1 MNRGLSTLLEMAREV
16 ESGQMALQTRQGND
30 TVAKSLGRAMAEQVM
45 PKTEA
50 MAPAGMRNAL
60 MNAGIAGQIQ
70 TDKMADIQK
79 ALQQMAARQAQAQ
92 ENAPPIDMAGIAAAP
107 GAQTVQMA
115 EGGIAGY
122 TEGGSTV
129 NPEFD
134 MGATAPAQRAIPTR
148 EEGDRIADLII
159 ATQGRIGAS
168 TMQDVRAGRY
178 GSTVS
183 EARGKLGLDAAAAP
197 KPAADLPITQAPQMP
212 TMQFPRASV
221 PQIDLTEARNFRKSA
236 TEQFEGMDMT
246 PVTSEAAA
254 EQYGRDKAVYD
265 ALMRA
270 EGMDPNFVAAAAEDE
285 KRRTAAKTQR
295 AQEVIDRVTGEQKK
309 SGLIDFLLGAS
320 GFQGEGLGQV
330 LKSGALSS
338 RAAQEARQNK
348 IDQMREAQ
356 LGFQDASA
364 KEQFLLNKL
373 RQETMLNRFDKAR
386 DTLQDLKKAQND
398 KRAAGIRM
406 YTAFAGTAAE
416 EGIARAQMQSRAD
429 AANAGAASR
438 MIAAAMRGAGGK
450 PPSIKDVKAREDMV
464 AQNFFSPMAAASPVF
479 RRFVPPEVIN
489 DISAGRIK
497 FKDGRWIGPGDK
509 PVTAIERAAQ
519 LYERA
524 LLSETSRGG
533 GGGPTPYTKAESEL
547 DED

>member
-1 MNRGLSTLLEMAREV
+1 MNRGLQTLIDMAREV
-16 ESGQMALQTRQGND
+16 KSGQMALQTSRGED
-30 TVAKSLGRAMAEQVM
+30 TVAKGLGRAMAEQIM
-45 PKTEA
+45 PKPDA
-50 MAPAGMRNAL
+50 MAPVGMRDAL

-70 TDKMADIQK
+70 AGKMADIQQ
-79 ALQQMAARQAQAQ
+79 AMQQMAARQAQAQ

-107 GAQTVQMA
+107 GAQTVQMS

-129 NPEFD
+129 NPEFETS
-134 MGATAPAQRAIPTR
+134 MGDVPVRKQIP
-148 EEGDRIADLII
+148 EKDVDII
-159 ATQGRIGAS
+159 AEAIRAQKGSVGLSDIY
-168 TMQDVRAGRY
+168 DIRAGRY
-178 GSTVS
+178 GTA
-183 EARGKLGLDAAAAP
+183 EEFLARSKPATDAAP
-197 KPAADLPITQAPQMP
+197 KPPLTIERQPQMP
-212 TMQFPRASV
+212 AMQFPRASV
-221 PQIDLTEARNFRKSA
+221 PQIDLTEAKGFRNRA

-254 EQYGRDKAVYD
+254 EQYGRDKAVLD
-265 ALMRA
+265 SLMRA
-270 EGMDPNFVAAAAEDE
+270 EGFDPNFVAAAAEDE
-285 KRRTAAKTQR
+285 KKRTAARVQQ
-295 AQEVIDRVTGEQKK
+295 AQDVINRVTGEQKK

-330 LKSGALSS
+330 LKTGAMSS

-356 LGFQDASA
+356 LNFQDASA
-364 KEQFLLNKL
+364 KEQFLMNKL

-406 YTAFAGTAAE
+406 FTAFAGTAAE

-438 MIAAAMRGAGGK
+438 MMAAMMRAAGGK

-509 PVTAIERAAQ
+509 PVAAIERAAQ

>member
-1 MNRGLSTLLEMAREV
+1 
-16 ESGQMALQTRQGND
+16 
-30 TVAKSLGRAMAEQVM
+30 
-45 PKTEA
+45 
-50 MAPAGMRNAL
+50 
-60 MNAGIAGQIQ
+60 
-70 TDKMADIQK
+70 
-79 ALQQMAARQAQAQ
+79 
-92 ENAPPIDMAGIAAAP
+92 
-107 GAQTVQMA
+107 
-115 EGGIAGY
+115 
-122 TEGGSTV
+122 
-129 NPEFD
+129 
-134 MGATAPAQRAIPTR
+134 
-148 EEGDRIADLII
+148 
-159 ATQGRIGAS
+159 
-168 TMQDVRAGRY
+168 
-178 GSTVS
+178 
-183 EARGKLGLDAAAAP
+183 
-197 KPAADLPITQAPQMP
+197 
-212 TMQFPRASV
+212 
-221 PQIDLTEARNFRKSA
+221 
-236 TEQFEGMDMT
+236 
-246 PVTSEAAA
+246 
-254 EQYGRDKAVYD
+254 
-265 ALMRA
+265 MRA

-416 EGIARAQMQSRAD
+416 EGIAKAQMQSRAD

>member
-1 MNRGLSTLLEMAREV
+1 MNRGLQTLIDMAREV
-16 ESGQMALQTRQGND
+16 KSGQMALQTSRGED
-30 TVAKSLGRAMAEQVM
+30 TVAKGLGRAMAEQIM
-45 PKTEA
+45 PKPDA
-50 MAPAGMRNAL
+50 MAPVGMRDAL

-70 TDKMADIQK
+70 AGKMADIQQ
-79 ALQQMAARQAQAQ
+79 AMQQMAARQAQAQ

-107 GAQTVQMA
+107 GAQTVQMS

-129 NPEFD
+129 NPEFETS
-134 MGATAPAQRAIPTR
+134 MGDVPVRKQIP
-148 EEGDRIADLII
+148 EKDVDII
-159 ATQGRIGAS
+159 AEAIRAQKGSVGLSDIY
-168 TMQDVRAGRY
+168 DIRAGRY
-178 GSTVS
+178 GTA
-183 EARGKLGLDAAAAP
+183 EEFLARSKPAATA
-197 KPAADLPITQAPQMP
+197 KPAADLPITQTPQMP

-221 PQIDLTEARNFRKSA
+221 PQIDLTEAKGFRNRA

-254 EQYGRDKAVYD
+254 EQYGRDKAVLD
-265 ALMRA
+265 SLMRA
-270 EGMDPNFVAAAAEDE
+270 EGFDPNFVAAAAEDE
-285 KRRTAAKTQR
+285 KKRTAARVQQ
-295 AQEVIDRVTGEQKK
+295 AQDVINRVTGEQKK

-330 LKSGALSS
+330 LKTGAMSS

-356 LGFQDASA
+356 LNFQDASA
-364 KEQFLLNKL
+364 KEQFLMNKL

-406 YTAFAGTAAE
+406 FTAFAGTAAE

-438 MIAAAMRGAGGK
+438 MMAAMMRAAGGK

-509 PVTAIERAAQ
+509 PVAEIERAAQ